1 MTNENENV
9 IESGWHWSTN
19 SFCYDSETF
28 ATQDAAIKAARK
40 ELGASAAFFIIF
52 GKLVRLNIKDFVGS
66 PAENAINNSLHLSV
80 LDRDSPFDDIPLDAI
95 HDLDKMVGE
104 ACDAWQKKHKLE
116 FAHHYFDEDTRQKID
131 PVTAAAN
138 EAQSCW
144 LNLANGKDASDGR

>member
-66 PAENAINNSLHLSV
+66 AAENAINNSFDLQD
-80 LDRDSPFDDIPLDAI
+80 LDTVSPFDYLLFDQKR
-95 HDLDKMVGE
+95 DLDKMVGE
-104 ACDAWQKKHKLE
+104 ACDAWQRKHKLE

-138 EAQSCW
+138 EAQSC
-144 LNLANGKDASDGR
+144 

>member
-9 IESGWHWSTN
+9 IESGWRWSTDR
-19 SFCYDSETF
+19 FCYDSDVF
-28 ATQDAAIKAARK
+28 ATRDAVIEDAHKKIGTKVP
-40 ELGASAAFFIIF
+40 FYIIF
-52 GKLVRLNIKDFVGS
+52 CELVQLNIKDFIGS
-66 PAENAINNSLHLSV
+66 AVETAINNSLHLSD

-138 EAQSCW
+138 EAQSC
-144 LNLANGKDASDGR
+144 